1 MAQGDNYQFGVA
13 HEIKN
18 HKFRRPTLFV
28 STIIEDPSND
38 TLRINNPLAN
48 TNKIVQVGDKLNAS
62 NSSGQAENK
71 TIIALEDFDE
81 TQTDIQVDSNF
92 SLTYVL
98 LDPVIIKGTKL
109 AGGWIRNDNIGTG
122 VETNLISPVSINPN
136 GGGASDDYA
145 QEYRAGSTS
154 AFILGITNGLQ
165 QNLTPSKL
173 REFAYYRMGCQL
185 KLDIDNISG
194 SALFAMLLKDATSTI
209 TMEVKTADVLSW
221 ERFVSSSG
229 RFIRKAG
236 TTPSLQCQLFTT
248 TTADNMI
255 ASVDD
260 IFLEHAFGTT
270 PVTSVKS
277 SINAGGGQ
285 FQITIYGEI
294 GTAVNQFNV
303 VAGDEIAIDNGT
315 NFNLLIVSAASGSVV
330 TATSFDG
337 LTSAIAAD
345 SRIQKKNNG
354 FFTLADT
361 PVMESISYDK
371 IRTDRFSQLSDG
383 SLKNFDPMS
392 EGHKGERWRF
402 SCRFLGI
409 SQANFDGMQKLLRHQ
424 QNGSLI
430 SFHPFIDDLPHVLI
444 GKMFITNYKKA
455 FLFDL
460 PSHDFTLR
468 FEEMSI

>member
-28 STIIEDPSND
+28 STIIEDPSTD
-38 TLRINNPLAN
+38 TLRINNPLDN

-92 SLTYVL
+92 SLTYAL
-98 LDPVIIKGTKL
+98 LDPVIIKGTRL
-109 AGGWIRNDNIGTG
+109 ASGWVRDGSDGEDTL
-122 VETNLISPVSINPN
+122 VNPLTIQPF

-145 QEYRAGSTS
+145 QVLRTGAAQVTAKGIEQVLADLPAFRYYRIGLKWKADFDNFSGLLPTISIVLMNSGEFNIVDISSTDQFTWARFAQSSPTFIGKPVAGSNKIVIRIGFLNALDSVT
-154 AFILGITNGLQ
+154 
-165 QNLTPSKL
+165 
-173 REFAYYRMGCQL
+173 YY
-185 KLDIDNISG
+185 I
-194 SALFAMLLKDATSTI
+194 
-209 TMEVKTADVLSW
+209 
-221 ERFVSSSG
+221 
-229 RFIRKAG
+229 
-236 TTPSLQCQLFTT
+236 
-248 TTADNMI
+248 
-255 ASVDD
+255 DD
-260 IFLEHAFGTT
+260 IFLEHAQGIEGA
-270 PVTSVKS
+270 SRVKKV
-277 SINAGGGQ
+277 INAGGGSYG
-285 FQITIYGEI
+285 ITIFGEI
-294 GTAVNQFNV
+294 GTAIDQFNV
-303 VAGDEIAIDNGT
+303 VAGDEIAVDDGT
-315 NFNLLIVSAASGSVV
+315 NFARLSVTSASGSVV
-330 TATSFDG
+330 QATIFTGTS
-337 LTSAIAAD
+337 SAIAAD
-345 SRIQKKNNG
+345 SRIQKKSDG
-354 FFTLADT
+354 FFTLTDT

-430 SFHPFIDDLPHVLI
+430 SFHPFIDAMPHVLV
-444 GKMFITNYKKA
+444 GKLFITNYKKA
-455 FLFDL
+455 YLFDL
-460 PSHDFTLR
+460 AVHDFTLR